1 MYILLKTYY
10 YYYSYYNII
19 ILNKLNIIIVDYIL
33 KYLALNFY
41 NNI

>member
-1 MYILLKTYY
+1 MYILLKTY